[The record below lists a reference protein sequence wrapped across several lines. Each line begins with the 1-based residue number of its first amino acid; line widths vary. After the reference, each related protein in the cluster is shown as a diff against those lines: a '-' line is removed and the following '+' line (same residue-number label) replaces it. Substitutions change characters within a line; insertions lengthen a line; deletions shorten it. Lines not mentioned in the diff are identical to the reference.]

1 MIFYINLNKEFF
13 LILNQTPLFK
23 FVQNNSVDLVELLL
37 KQNGIDINQ
46 SDEIFIVN
54 ILNCF

>member
-23 FVQNNSVDLVELLL
+23 FVQSNSVDLVELLL